1 MKMKTTTIAIL
12 VLVIIFG
19 GVGITSAL
27 GWWSTTTSRQ
37 PVKYTKGAATGEY
50 NPADIRGSYTF
61 DDVATLFGI
70 QGDVLKQAF
79 NLPEETELK
88 VFKTKDLEGM
98 YEDSPVEIGNGSVK
112 LFVALYLNLPCTLA
126 DDYLTERAVELIKG
140 NNSSLTQ
147 EQLDYLDTHTARD
160 IN

>member
-37 PVKYTKGAATGEY
+37 PVKYTKGAVTGEY

-79 NLPEETELK
+79 NLPEETDLK
-88 VFKTKDLEGM
+88 VFKTKNLEGL
-98 YEDSPVEIGNGSVK
+98 YENSPVEIGNGSVK
-112 LFVALYLNLPCTLA
+112 LFVALYLNLPYTLT

-147 EQLDYLDTHTARD
+147 EQLDYLETHTARD